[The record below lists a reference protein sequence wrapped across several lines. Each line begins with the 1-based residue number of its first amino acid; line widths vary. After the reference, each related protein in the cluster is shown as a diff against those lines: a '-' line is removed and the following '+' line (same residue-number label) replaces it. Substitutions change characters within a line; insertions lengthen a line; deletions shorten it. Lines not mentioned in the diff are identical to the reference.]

1 METESTS
8 KNKMQVDESKLVVK
22 LMWSSA
28 ALRAPSTTKQ
38 SRGPHHLDIY
48 RKTID
53 DDTTKQYHL
62 SRSSWAW
69 DAVRPPSYIQLN
81 LIRLLKYRGLLQVK
95 WKTIHHCGRKHND
108 MCARALRLK
117 WLQEAEN
124 MFTRRPA
131 TLTLWT

>member
-1 METESTS
+1 ME
-8 KNKMQVDESKLVVK
+8 VDESKLVVK

-28 ALRAPSTTKQ
+28 ALRAPSTTTQ
-38 SRGPHHLDIY
+38 SRGPHHLDLY
-48 RKTID
+48 RKTVD

-81 LIRLLKYRGLLQVK
+81 LIRLLKYRELLQVK
-95 WKTIHHCGRKHND
+95 WKTIHHCSRKHND
-108 MCARALRLK
+108 MCVRALRSG
-117 WLQEAEN
+117 WLQELEN
-124 MFTRRPA
+124 MVARKPA